1 MPIYASTMPVLGW
14 CWQHRPSTGLVRAH
28 NGMFTRIASTKQP
41 HFCTPLAKS
50 NCTFSNCNLRHF
62 KFINFYE
69 KNKGFIYRYV
79 ALYMSNFTLMRWL
92 FSCQCIFKVEY
103 LWSFLIIPQIQYAS
117 LLNDWL
123 YTSAATITEF
133 RNRLTVDSN
142 RIRNRLTLTHLKI
155 WQFHIP
161 QISLTEIWS

>member
-123 YTSAATITEF
+123 YTPVYGCITASW
-133 RNRLTVDSN
+133 RLCSN
-142 RIRNRLTLTHLKI
+142 RSDLTLSALSEVWPFDAARVCHTRY
-155 WQFHIP
+155 
-161 QISLTEIWS
+161 